1 MILGGILTK
10 GKEKEMG
17 EEIAVK
23 DDVKYLENWATFAAN
38 AGLIP
43 QGTTNYQAMAI
54 VQTGKE
60 MGLQPLQALRTMN
73 FIKGRLV
80 MSVQLQLAL
89 AKNTKN
95 VIVENME
102 EGDDYC
108 EVSLQRNI
116 EKITCR
122 YSVLD
127 AKKAGLIKPDG
138 SWAKYQKQMLRWRAI
153 GDALRIICPD
163 LVMGLLSPE
172 EADSLENFSPSA
184 KASGKPATQVPQ
196 STAPETIQVKT
207 NIVSVS
213 KETKKNKSGK
223 DFFVYHLSDK
233 DGNIFSTTKEEF
245 ITLSKSAKD
254 AGLEIL
260 LTHKN
265 DTYKTIADIQLIEP
279 DLDIDSPKGI
289 AGLQEASD
297 ALAGA

>member
-1 MILGGILTK
+1 M
-10 GKEKEMG
+10 EMG

-108 EVSLQRNI
+108 EVSLQRNT

-122 YSVLD
+122 YSVSD
-127 AKKAGLIKPDG
+127 AQKAGLIKPDG

-172 EADSLENFSPSA
+172 EADSLENFSPNA
-184 KASGKPATQVPQ
+184 KASKSSKPATQTPQ
-196 STAPETIQVKT
+196 STVSETIQVKT
-207 NIVSVS
+207 EIVSVS
-213 KETKKNKSGK
+213 KETKKNKAGH
-223 DFFVYHLSDK
+223 DFVCYKLSDK
-233 DGNIFSTTKEEF
+233 EGNIYNTTKEGF
-245 ITLSKSAKD
+245 VTLAKSAKD
-254 AGLEIL
+254 AGLQIL

-265 DTYKTIADIQLIEP
+265 DGYKTIENIEIVEP

-289 AGLQEASD
+289 AGSQEASD